1 MNVQNTSQ
9 RSHNNAFSIHSQAS
23 QYLKDKS
30 TKDLVDPKLKSVK
43 ENELEIAC
51 EVIQLCTQQDAR
63 KRPSMKEAV
72 QILRQAT
79 DISPEAAW
87 PRLSPLWWAE
97 LEILSQ
103 EAA

>member
-1 MNVQNTSQ
+1 MSQ
-9 RSHNNAFSIHSQAS
+9 RSRDDAFFICSQAS
-23 QYLKDKS
+23 QHLKDKS
-30 TKDLVDPKLKSVK
+30 IKDLVDPSLKSVK
-43 ENELEIAC
+43 ENEVEVAC
-51 EVIQLCTQQDAR
+51 EVIQLCTQQEAR

-72 QILRQAT
+72 QILRQAI
-79 DISPEAAW
+79 DISPEAAT